1 MRPHIERMRVGQ
13 RGGLLTS
20 PSVLLFWT
28 PSEGVSEG
36 GEGRSKLGTGKEER
50 RETVQRVEIFSG
62 LCARC
67 VGTAK
72 PDGALNSMTSPNV
85 ASFFAGDMKAD
96 VDEASKA
103 WGGAGAGG
111 LDAPTSSSARTEMW
125 GGGDKMNPESAT
137 SSGSNRGKLRP
148 PKPFLTIKSN
158 SSSAMKTPGR
168 PSSNF
173 GSGGT
178 LANGGG
184 SGGGGGG
191 IGSFHQAVLSA
202 MKLNRSTSF
211 HHGNAYKVAEQ
222 EQQRLHYEQEL
233 QQQPK
238 PKAKMKE
245 RTKVALKLYIIQQK
259 VAAVQDMVRHLYD
272 LTEICREA
280 EDNLDEDE
288 DEVLGGLAFRRHSG
302 IPPDPLINPK
312 RERLEYCQANFLQ
325 KVMELET
332 EVRMLKKLVLFLCK
346 HRIIEKHY
354 G

>member
-1 MRPHIERMRVGQ
+1 
-13 RGGLLTS
+13 
-20 PSVLLFWT
+20 
-28 PSEGVSEG
+28 
-36 GEGRSKLGTGKEER
+36 
-50 RETVQRVEIFSG
+50 
-62 LCARC
+62 
-67 VGTAK
+67 
-72 PDGALNSMTSPNV
+72 
-85 ASFFAGDMKAD
+85 MKAA
-96 VDEASKA
+96 VVEASKA
-103 WGGAGAGG
+103 KGGAG
-111 LDAPTSSSARTEMW
+111 DAQVSSS
-125 GGGDKMNPESAT
+125 NSAT
-137 SSGSNRGKLRP
+137 AARARGRLAAEEMNFEGPSGSGRGKLRP
-148 PKPFLTIKSN
+148 PKPFLSIKSSPSI
-158 SSSAMKTPGR
+158 SSSAMKTPGG
-168 PSSNF
+168 PVSSF

-178 LANGGG
+178 LANGNGNGG
-184 SGGGGGG
+184 GGGGGGGGG

-222 EQQRLHYEQEL
+222 EHQRLQQEQDL
-233 QQQPK
+233 LQQPK

-259 VAAVQDMVRHLYD
+259 VAAVQEMVRHLYD

-280 EDNLDEDE
+280 EDDLDEDE

-346 HRIIEKHY
+346 HRIIEKQF